1 MFVIREAD
9 VMISESRKVF
19 LAGLVISALAIT
31 AYVSRLNQHLAG
43 DQSSFARADA
53 SASRGRDDMTSGSV
67 RPAPAFANSSS
78 DASMVQTLEAAQDS
92 LRRNDLVSARVLLDA
107 MRSLHQDDEQ
117 VQALERDLQA
127 REDMAEQA
135 SPVARPEKAPETVES
150 PRPGPR
156 LRAKA
161 DRLRGGTLAM
171 REHATNTS
179 RRAQAGTTQQVQ
191 IAPNTS
197 ADMQATSPA
206 PESVEVESAAR
217 QAASAVSGV
226 PAESQSTGPRQP
238 DAGARQAVQTIQPG
252 SMPTAPDAG
261 PKTRAQVRAELD
273 RARTN
278 GGIPRF
284 GNPDPAG
291 PGGTPSLPRQP

>member
-1 MFVIREAD
+1 MIR
-9 VMISESRKVF
+9 ESRKIF

-31 AYVSRLNQHLAG
+31 AYVSRSNQHLAG
-43 DQSSFARADA
+43 DQSSFERNDA
-53 SASRGRDDMTSGSV
+53 SASRGRDDMASGSV
-67 RPAPAFANSSS
+67 RLAPAFADSSS
-78 DASMVQTLEAAQDS
+78 NAGMAQTLEAARDS
-92 LRRNDLVSARVLLDA
+92 LRRNDLVSARVLLDS
-107 MRSLHQDDEQ
+107 MRSLHQDDEE
-117 VQALERDLQA
+117 VQALERDLRA

-135 SPVARPEKAPETVES
+135 SPVAHPEKAPETVES

-156 LRAKA
+156 SRAKA

-171 REHATNTS
+171 REHAASAS
-179 RRAQAGTTQQVQ
+179 RHVQAGTTQQVK

-197 ADMQATSPA
+197 ADIQATSPA
-206 PESVEVESAAR
+206 PEAVEVESAAR
-217 QAASAVSGV
+217 QAASAVSGA
-226 PAESQSTGPRQP
+226 PAVSQPIGPMQP
-238 DAGARQAVQTIQPG
+238 DAEARQAVQTVQPA

-291 PGGTPSLPRQP
+291 PGGTPSLPRQPAAPAP